1 MNQKSVNYWID
12 SKSILQKEYGRR
24 HGKLIKALDI
34 LIDHIDSQLAES
46 SKTAMIKGRVKDFE
60 AFYRKLLVKSQKQHI
75 ENPFEAINDLI
86 GIRIIVPFLEDI
98 QVIEGIMK
106 RCCEVLETKYKHQEL
121 SIKEFGYD
129 STHLIIEFPIEILS
143 KMRMKETLVCEIQL
157 RTILQDAW
165 AEVEHELVYKTNIDK
180 VETTIRR
187 KLVALNA
194 TLSLADI
201 TFQEIRDYQ
210 RKRILELEER
220 HTRLLDK
227 VSTVP
232 EKMGNAYR
240 NPGKDIRNSA
250 GEIIPPIINFDT
262 ELNDL
267 VVEALN
273 AHISNN
279 LDKALE
285 LYTHL
290 LLISPNH
297 YLFNH
302 RGLVYFSLSQ
312 YEMALDDFNKA
323 IEIERGDTR
332 IYTNRGLTHRMLK
345 DYEKALVD
353 FNKSL
358 DLNPLW
364 PDTFYGRALTF
375 YDMGNIQAA
384 LEDCDKAI
392 ALKPDFK
399 QAVRFKQ
406 FLLNQSMG

>member
-12 SKSILQKEYGRR
+12 SKSILQKEYERR
-24 HGKLIKALDI
+24 HAKLMKALDI
-34 LIDHIDSQLAES
+34 LIDYMNSLLTES
-46 SKTAMIKGRVKDFE
+46 SKNAMIKGRVKDFE

-98 QVIEGIMK
+98 QVIEGILK
-106 RCCEVLETKYKHQEL
+106 HCCEVLETKYKHQEL

-129 STHLIIEFPIEILS
+129 STHLIIEFPMEILS
-143 KMRMKETLVCEIQL
+143 KIRMKETLVGEIQL

-180 VETTIRR
+180 VESTIRR

-353 FNKSL
+353 FNRSL